1 MTVRSPDF
9 YGDIP
14 DITVSDRLLVQ
25 LWHPEHPDI
34 LLAELGNVQARQYAH
49 QLLAAANT
57 SLHLSRRKYA

>member
-1 MTVRSPDF
+1 MTVRSPNF
-9 YGDIP
+9 FGDIP
-14 DITVSDRLLVQ
+14 NVTVSEQGLVQ
-25 LWHPEHPDI
+25 VWHPENPEI